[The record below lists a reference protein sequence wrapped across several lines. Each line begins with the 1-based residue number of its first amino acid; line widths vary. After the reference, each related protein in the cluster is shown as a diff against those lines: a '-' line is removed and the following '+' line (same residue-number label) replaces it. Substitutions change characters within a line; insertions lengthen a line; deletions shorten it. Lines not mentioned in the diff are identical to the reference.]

1 MKLVMDEKLKHRLVG
16 ISVVLSL
23 GAIFLPAM
31 MKKSSQR
38 LENSLSV
45 NVQLP
50 PKPIAPNVAVTDEEQ
65 MFKTIK
71 IAKVN
76 IKSAAPQKTVKEDFI
91 ASAPVQE
98 KPSIP
103 VAKIEPA
110 PAVIEKPIELALNN
124 AAQASVHKEIKVVQA
139 KTEKNAVRS
148 IEPVA
153 KPTAPIAKPTAP
165 IAKPVQVAAQQVIK
179 PKPEVVKPKMQTKPV
194 VAQAVV
200 RKHTV
205 KRDIYALQLAS
216 FSKLGNAEALV
227 RKLQGK
233 GYKASYT
240 RVAGRNGTIYKVYV
254 GHSPIRDNVVKLKT
268 QLASAMQLNG
278 FVVNTGVS

>member
-153 KPTAPIAKPTAP
+153 KPTAPIAKP
-165 IAKPVQVAAQQVIK
+165 VQVAAQQVIK

>member
-16 ISVVLSL
+16 ISVILSL

-38 LENSLSV
+38 LESNLSV

-76 IKSAAPQKTVKEDFI
+76 IKSAAPQTVKDDFI
-91 ASAPVQE
+91 ASAPVHE
-98 KPSIP
+98 KPSMP
-103 VAKIEPA
+103 VAKVEPSHA
-110 PAVIEKPIELALNN
+110 AIEKPIELALNN
-124 AAQASVHKEIKVVQA
+124 AVQNTVHKEVNVVQA
-139 KTEKNAVRS
+139 KVEKP
-148 IEPVA
+148 IF
-153 KPTAPIAKPTAP
+153 KPTAPVV
-165 IAKPVQVAAQQVIK
+165 KPVQVAAQVIK
-179 PKPEVVKPKMQTKPV
+179 RKVDVVKPKMPAKPV
-194 VAQAVV
+194 MAQITPKKPA
-200 RKHTV
+200 V
-205 KRDIYALQLAS
+205 KRDIYAVQLAS
-216 FSKLGNAEALV
+216 FSRLANAEALV
-227 RKLQGK
+227 HKLQGK
-233 GYKASYT
+233 GYKASYA
-240 RVAGRNGTIYKVYV
+240 RVAGRNGAIYKVYV
-254 GHSPIRDNVVKLKT
+254 GHSPIRDNVVKLKS

>member
-31 MKKSSQR
+31 MKKSSQH
-38 LENSLSV
+38 LESNLSV

-76 IKSAAPQKTVKEDFI
+76 IKSAAPQVKEDFI
-91 ASAPVQE
+91 ASAPVHE
-98 KPSIP
+98 KSNMP
-103 VAKIEPA
+103 VATVDPTPA
-110 PAVIEKPIELALNN
+110 QVAIEKPIELALNN
-124 AAQASVHKEIKVVQA
+124 AVQTTVHKEVKVVQA
-139 KTEKNAVRS
+139 KVEK
-148 IEPVA
+148 PVI
-153 KPTAPIAKPTAP
+153 KPTAPVV
-165 IAKPVQVAAQQVIK
+165 KPVQVAAQQVIQRK
-179 PKPEVVKPKMQTKPV
+179 VELVKPKMPVKPV
-194 VAQAVV
+194 VAQVVTKKPAV
-200 RKHTV
+200 KH
-205 KRDIYALQLAS
+205 DIYAVQLAS
-216 FSKLGNAEALV
+216 FSKLANAEALV

-233 GYKASYT
+233 GYKASYA

>member
-76 IKSAAPQKTVKEDFI
+76 IKSAVSQKTVKEDFI
-91 ASAPVQE
+91 ASAPVHE

-139 KTEKNAVRS
+139 KIEKNTVRS

-153 KPTAPIAKPTAP
+153 KPAAP

-179 PKPEVVKPKMQTKPV
+179 PKPEVVKPKIQTKPV

-200 RKHTV
+200 RKPTV